1 MNKKILK
8 LIKQRL
14 EKGKRS
20 YGKENIFKKILKLI
34 EQRLKKGERSYGKEN
49 ISSDGRDFVQ
59 ESLEEALDCAVYLAG
74 HIIEL
79 QEKTKLPEYGCTGDE
94 SI

>member
-14 EKGKRS
+14 EKGEK
-20 YGKENIFKKILKLI
+20 
-34 EQRLKKGERSYGKEN
+34 SYGKEN

-79 QEKTKLPEYGCTGDE
+79 QEKINPDYQCTGDE
-94 SI
+94 CI

>member
-1 MNKKILK
+1 MMANMNLKILDLVGK
-8 LIKQRL
+8 RL
-14 EKGKRS
+14 AKGKKR
-20 YGKENIFKKILKLI
+20 YGKENIA
-34 EQRLKKGERSYGKEN
+34 
-49 ISSDGRDFVQ
+49 SDGRDFIQ

-79 QEKTKLPEYGCTGDE
+79 QEKTKLPDYQNTGDE

>member
-1 MNKKILK
+1 MNMNLRILDLVGK
-8 LIKQRL
+8 RL
-14 EKGKRS
+14 AKGKKR
-20 YGKENIFKKILKLI
+20 
-34 EQRLKKGERSYGKEN
+34 YGKEN

-79 QEKTKLPEYGCTGDE
+79 QEKTKLPDYQSTGDE
-94 SI
+94 VI

>member
-1 MNKKILK
+1 MSMNKQILD
-8 LIKQRL
+8 
-14 EKGKRS
+14 
-20 YGKENIFKKILKLI
+20 LI
-34 EQRLKKGERSYGKEN
+34 EQRLDKGKKSYGKEN

-94 SI
+94 CI

>member
-1 MNKKILK
+1 MISNINIKILDLVVK
-8 LIKQRL
+8 SLA
-14 EKGKRS
+14 KGKKR
-20 YGKENIFKKILKLI
+20 YGKENIA
-34 EQRLKKGERSYGKEN
+34 
-49 ISSDGRDFVQ
+49 SDGRDFIQ

-79 QEKTKLPEYGCTGDE
+79 QEKTKLPDYQNTGDE

>member
-1 MNKKILK
+1 MNSKIL
-8 LIKQRL
+8 
-14 EKGKRS
+14 
-20 YGKENIFKKILKLI
+20 YLI
-34 EQRLKKGERSYGKEN
+34 EERLAKGEKRYGKEN

-79 QEKTKLPEYGCTGDE
+79 QEKTKLPEHQRTGNE
-94 SI
+94 AV

>member
-1 MNKKILK
+1 MANMNLKILDLVGK
-8 LIKQRL
+8 RL
-14 EKGKRS
+14 AKGKKR
-20 YGKENIFKKILKLI
+20 YGKENIA
-34 EQRLKKGERSYGKEN
+34 
-49 ISSDGRDFVQ
+49 SDGRDFIQ

-79 QEKTKLPEYGCTGDE
+79 QEKTKLPDYQNTGDE